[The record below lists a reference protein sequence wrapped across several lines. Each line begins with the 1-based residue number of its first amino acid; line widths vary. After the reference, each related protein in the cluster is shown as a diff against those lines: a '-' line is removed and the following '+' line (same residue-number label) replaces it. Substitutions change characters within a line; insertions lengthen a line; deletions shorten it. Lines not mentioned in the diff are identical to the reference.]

1 MTDESNDLVVF
12 VAQDASGET
21 FARHRFADFL
31 IPNEDDADCT
41 LPDPDS
47 FISTPHSN
55 SFLDLNGDCMP
66 DIFLQKRKND
76 EELHCIENLRN
87 TNFVY

>member
-1 MTDESNDLVVF
+1 MTDETGDLVVF
-12 VAQDASGET
+12 AAQDASGET
-21 FARHRFADFL
+21 FARHRFTDFL

-66 DIFLQKRKND
+66 DIFLQKTAPVPGEKDKFHNYY
-76 EELHCIENLRN
+76 EIY
-87 TNFVY
+87 T